1 ASNEELF
8 LIQRLA
14 SAIAVGWTVSPKQQP
29 ANTKFVVPVVDAPNL
44 TGARDLGLPIGDPA
58 AGPDLSA
65 LRAAVEAGQVAALY
79 VFDPGPA
86 GSLGDV
92 AWIVAARQSGTL
104 SLLVYQG
111 VLMSELARAADIV
124 LPGAAWVEKDGTYTN
139 EQGRVQAASQ
149 VLAPPGEAL
158 DDREIFFRV
167 ARALGQELPF

>member
-1 ASNEELF
+1 
-8 LIQRLA
+8 
-14 SAIAVGWTVSPKQQP
+14 
-29 ANTKFVVPVVDAPNL
+29 
-44 TGARDLGLPIGDPA
+44 
-58 AGPDLSA
+58 
-65 LRAAVEAGQVAALY
+65 EAGQVAALY

-167 ARALGQELPF
+167 ARALGQELPFRSAGEIRTAIAELLATNPAYASLGSID